1 MYDNIKKRK
10 IFCYFFSLLFSFI
23 FNMNLAFGTE
33 LESTTTDTPA
43 SNETDN
49 SNSGSAGTA
58 IVEPEGDSDKS
69 KTFTSSS
76 TIKGVKIDIE
86 ADKDTYTLEDTAKF
100 TVTLDN
106 TNPYSVFVKDIQ
118 FGLPEYIEKQII
130 AALPEK
136 LEANKSYTPVEVEVK
151 LGFTQWVP
159 VVLNNEQLNIGIKAS
174 LETIP
179 ADSKFVVS
187 MVSESSGSDNEYHD
201 LLSKFDKKD
210 NIERIC
216 FFDFSIT
223 GQDASDVRELNGYA
237 KLYIQIPKDWDEG
250 QLEAMFVADGNDE
263 NFEEKIE
270 EVDGVKYLTFS
281 TNHFSPYALFDP
293 ANIDQEMLENL
304 SKDFMQTG
312 HSDLKTILVLV
323 GVAVVS
329 LVLALVFSNKFRKSV
344 FGIIIFLSFCNTCML
359 AQATTTPVGSGV
371 GDTYTAPLNIKFEII
386 DSKGSN
392 TNEINVLPKNLIVKS
407 YADNDLWARKDT
419 ITEDETKP
427 NAPEILNVFF
437 VGPSIF
443 DETYEKSVKVGNM
456 SIFDT
461 RAQACLDNQSTY
473 LKKCLEKLKPFRYYV
488 PYYRTVTIPTY
499 ADSNWEEYFEDA
511 YSDVL
516 DAFNE
521 YLDKIK
527 PADNSTVLL
536 GFGPGVYMCQKLAK
550 DKADCGKLKSCL
562 CFGLGKED
570 FYGTAEHNFFTSNV
584 ATIADSDQTAD
595 VQINEIV
602 FDESFDISKDFESY
616 NNDFDLGCK
625 LFDITTGQVCTEFS
639 DVDKY
644 EILITP
650 KKYKTS
656 SRDGFTDFATIFK
669 VELDTTKSGYAKLKD
684 MIEKTEKYIGKGVYH
699 LFDYQIFYKDMLNML
714 TGTQE
719 TEPDAPVTDQ

>member
-33 LESTTTDTPA
+33 LESTTTGTPA
-43 SNETDN
+43 STETDN
-49 SNSGSAGTA
+49 SNSGSAGKA
-58 IVEPEGDSDKS
+58 IVEPEGDSDNS
-69 KTFTSSS
+69 KTFTSRS

-86 ADKDTYTLEDTAKF
+86 AYKDTAKF
-100 TVTLDN
+100 TVTLNN
-106 TNPYSVFVKDIQ
+106 TNPYSMFVKDIQ

-136 LEANKSYTPVEVEVK
+136 LDKQGTDYGTVTKNIDVK

-159 VVLNNEQLNIGIKAS
+159 VVLNNEQLKIGIKAS

-293 ANIDQEMLENL
+293 ANIDQEMLESL

-329 LVLALVFSNKFRKSV
+329 LVFALVFSNKFRKSV

-359 AQATTTPVGSGV
+359 SQATTTPAGSGV

-407 YADNDLWARKDT
+407 YADNDLWAKKDT
-419 ITEDETKP
+419 ITEDETNP
-427 NAPEILNVFF
+427 DAPEILNVFF

-443 DETYEKSVKVGNM
+443 DETYEESVKVGNM

-461 RAQACLDNQSTY
+461 KAQTSLKNQIDY
-473 LKKCLEKLKPFRYYV
+473 LKNEITNKIDSEDVSCACYA

-499 ADSNWEEYFEDA
+499 NSNTDKDTYFDKA
-511 YSDVL
+511 CGDII
-516 DAFNE
+516 DAFEN
-521 YLDKIK
+521 YLASVQ
-527 PADNSTVLL
+527 PADNSTILV
-536 GFGPGVYMCQKLAK
+536 GFGTGAVLCDELANQYSSNPK
-550 DKADCGKLKSCL
+550 IKGCICVGLGTSLKTEANRTFNTFNMACITADEKIKIGSQPKVLDSNLLKS
-562 CFGLGKED
+562 D
-570 FYGTAEHNFFTSNV
+570 FTPYNSDDFDEEKLDFTSHLFDLKTGAIYDNSCSNIKNLV
-584 ATIADSDQTAD
+584 SPISYYDQTLEGLTDGLAMLFK
-595 VQINEIV
+595 ITLET
-602 FDESFDISKDFESY
+602 
-616 NNDFDLGCK
+616 NDKSAVLTNM
-625 LFDITTGQVCTEFS
+625 I
-639 DVDKY
+639 DK
-644 EILITP
+644 
-650 KKYKTS
+650 
-656 SRDGFTDFATIFK
+656 
-669 VELDTTKSGYAKLKD
+669 TK
-684 MIEKTEKYIGKGVYH
+684 EYIGEGIYH
-699 LFDYQIFYKDMLNML
+699 LFDYQFLYNTVVNLI
-714 TGTQE
+714 TSGI
-719 TEPDAPVTDQ
+719 

>member
-33 LESTTTDTPA
+33 LESTTTGTSA
-43 SNETDN
+43 STETDN
-49 SNSGSAGTA
+49 SNSGSAGTT

-100 TVTLDN
+100 TVTLSN

-136 LEANKSYTPVEVEVK
+136 LDKQGTDYGTVTRNIDVK

-159 VVLNNEQLNIGIKAS
+159 VVLNNEQLKIGIKAS
-174 LETIP
+174 LETISE
-179 ADSKFVVS
+179 DSKFVVS

-344 FGIIIFLSFCNTCML
+344 FGIIIFLSFCNACML
-359 AQATTTPVGSGV
+359 AQATTTPAGSGV

-407 YADNDLWARKDT
+407 YADNDLWAKKDT

-427 NAPEILNVFF
+427 NAPEILNVFL

-461 RAQACLDNQSTY
+461 KAQTGLKNQIDY
-473 LKKCLEKLKPFRYYV
+473 LKNEITNKIDSEDVSCACYA

-499 ADSNWEEYFEDA
+499 NSNTEEKNKYFNEA
-511 YSDVL
+511 CSDIK
-516 DAFNE
+516 DAFE
-521 YLDKIK
+521 SYLESVQ
-527 PADNSTVLL
+527 PADNSTILV
-536 GFGPGVYMCQKLAK
+536 GFGTGAVLCDELANQYSSNPK
-550 DKADCGKLKSCL
+550 IKGCICV
-562 CFGLGKED
+562 GLG
-570 FYGTAEHNFFTSNV
+570 TSLKTDRTFNTFNM
-584 ATIADSDQTAD
+584 ACITSDDENITIGSQPKVLDSDISNLAFTEYTPGD
-595 VQINEIV
+595 LNEEMLN
-602 FDESFDISKDFESY
+602 FDAHL
-616 NNDFDLGCK
+616 FDLKTGAIYDNDSSNIK
-625 LFDITTGQVCTEFS
+625 NLISPISYYDQTLEGLTDGLAMLFKITLETNE
-639 DVDKY
+639 
-644 EILITP
+644 
-650 KKYKTS
+650 
-656 SRDGFTDFATIFK
+656 
-669 VELDTTKSGYAKLKD
+669 KSAVLAD
-684 MIEKTEKYIGKGVYH
+684 MIDKTKEYIGEGIYH
-699 LFDYQIFYKDMLNML
+699 LFDYQFLYNTVVNLI
-714 TGTQE
+714 TSGI
-719 TEPDAPVTDQ
+719 

>member
-1 MYDNIKKRK
+1 
-10 IFCYFFSLLFSFI
+10 
-23 FNMNLAFGTE
+23 MNLAFGTE
-33 LESTTTDTPA
+33 LESTTTGTPA
-43 SNETDN
+43 STETDN
-49 SNSGSAGTA
+49 SNSGSAGKA

-86 ADKDTYTLEDTAKF
+86 ADKNTYTLEDTAKF
-100 TVTLDN
+100 TVTLSN
-106 TNPYSVFVKDIQ
+106 TNPYSVFVKDIK

-136 LEANKSYTPVEVEVK
+136 LDKQGTDYGTVTRNIDVK

-179 ADSKFVVS
+179 EDSEFVVS

-223 GQDASDVRELNGYA
+223 GQNASDVRELSGYA
-237 KLYIQIPKDWDEG
+237 KLYIQIPKGWDEG
-250 QLEAMFVADGNDE
+250 QLEAIFVADGNDE

-344 FGIIIFLSFCNTCML
+344 FGIIIFLSFCDICML

-407 YADNDLWARKDT
+407 YADNDLWAKKDT

-427 NAPEILNVFF
+427 DAPEILNVFF

-443 DETYEKSVKVGNM
+443 DETYENSVQVGNM

-461 RAQACLDNQSTY
+461 RAQTGLKNQIEHFEQTLNSA
-473 LKKCLEKLKPFRYYV
+473 LVEKNMSGDRKIKYYA
-488 PYYRTVTIPTY
+488 PNYRTVTIPTY
-499 ADSNWEEYFEDA
+499 KDNTKLAEYIKEA
-511 YSDVL
+511 YSDIKDAFDASLLNTESPADGTVLIGFGTGAILCDMLATEYDDKQIISECICLGLGRKITRTSCTTFNLACIDSDVSNIPSKPAIL
-516 DAFNE
+516 DADLLSSSQGFTKYEAENMTEEGLNFNGKLFDLTTGKVLPGSEKGYIDNIVTPKE
-521 YLDKIK
+521 YLDE
-527 PADNSTVLL
+527 TQ
-536 GFGPGVYMCQKLAK
+536 PGWG
-550 DKADCGKLKSCL
+550 DG
-562 CFGLGKED
+562 
-570 FYGTAEHNFFTSNV
+570 
-584 ATIADSDQTAD
+584 ATM
-595 VQINEIV
+595 
-602 FDESFDISKDFESY
+602 
-616 NNDFDLGCK
+616 
-625 LFDITTGQVCTEFS
+625 
-639 DVDKY
+639 
-644 EILITP
+644 
-650 KKYKTS
+650 
-656 SRDGFTDFATIFK
+656 IFK
-669 VELDTTKSGYAKLKD
+669 VTPSTNTDLNNMISKTK
-684 MIEKTEKYIGKGVYH
+684 EYIGEGIYH
-699 LFDYQIFYKDMLNML
+699 LFDYQFLYNTVVNLI
-714 TGTQE
+714 TSGI
-719 TEPDAPVTDQ
+719 